1 MTLAIGFCEESG
13 MLVTLIKRSL
23 SNVNPGV
30 VPYVVAFL
38 GTNGNIA
45 SDTAMIVIPPLAA
58 LVYLGVGKHPIV
70 GMIVAYAGAQA
81 GFTANL
87 LIAGTDSLLQG
98 LTNDA
103 LTAFLGKPGVFA
115 VDVTCNWYFM
125 GN

>member
-1 MTLAIGFCEESG
+1 VVLKNMVKNFTNFAPMGLVITMTLAIGFCEESG

-58 LVYLGVGKHPIV
+58 LVYLGLASI
-70 GMIVAYAGAQA
+70 
-81 GFTANL
+81 L
-87 LIAGTDSLLQG
+87 LL
-98 LTNDA
+98 
-103 LTAFLGKPGVFA
+103 V
-115 VDVTCNWYFM
+115 
-125 GN
+125 